1 MIKLDNTIQEI
12 ENYLG
17 KNKFNH
23 ITKIYNYIRSS
34 NSISDVFRLDYLQTN
49 EVDKYFIVE
58 FLQNEPNYDFSEE
71 FSEILCDDIIGNIND
86 GYGYFVFL

>member
-1 MIKLDNTIQEI
+1 MIKLDNTMQEI
-12 ENYLG
+12 KNYLG

-23 ITKIYNYIRSS
+23 INKIYNYIRSS
-34 NSISDVFRLDYLQTN
+34 NNISDVFRLDYLQTK

-71 FSEILCDDIIGNIND
+71 FSEILCDDIISNINN
-86 GYGYFVFL
+86 GYGSFIFL